1 MVEGFSK
8 ERHIASIKEV
18 EAVKKLMIERGKEIV
33 SKVPEGID
41 IGVKGCD
48 NVYADDYYSSFEDMF
63 RYSKEDSKED
73 REKYCKFYISERI
86 PCRYEDDWN
95 VSIKFPIEALY
106 SDEALEKFFEKL
118 VEEKEAETAKK
129 KKAKE
134 AAEAAKEAAERKEY
148 ERLKAKFEKEL
159 K

>member
-48 NVYADDYYSSFEDMF
+48 NVHADDYYGSFEDMF
-63 RYSKEDSKED
+63 NYSKKDSKED
-73 REKYCKFYISERI
+73 REKYCKFYISEHI
-86 PCRYEDDWN
+86 PGSYGGSWDN
-95 VSIKFPIEALY
+95 SINFPIDTLY
-106 SDEALEKFFEKL
+106 SDEALEKFFETL
-118 VEEKEAETAKK
+118 VEKK
-129 KKAKE
+129 KSAEAKREKAKE
-134 AAEAAKEAAERKEY
+134 EKERKEY
-148 ERLKAKFEKEL
+148 ERLKAKFENK
-159 K
+159 